1 MIQPTL
7 RQLEYLVAIADHG
20 GFHRA
25 AEACHVSQ
33 PGLSTQIQQLEEH
46 LGTRLLERSRRRVQL
61 TPSGAAVVERARG
74 VLLAA
79 HELVEAARSHQRPL
93 VGTLRLGVIPTIA
106 PYWLPEAL
114 PHVRERFPELR
125 LRLVEDR
132 TDRLLESLDDGSLD
146 VLLLAL
152 EAELG
157 TVETLPL
164 VDDPF
169 LVTLPRNHRLAS
181 RKRLRESDLVGET
194 VLLLEDGH

>member
-7 RQLEYLVAIADHG
+7 RQLEYLVAIADEG

-33 PGLSTQIQQLEEH
+33 PGLSAQIKQLEEL
-46 LGTRLLERSRRRVQL
+46 LGVQLLERSRKRVQL
-61 TPSGAAVVERARG
+61 TPAGEAVLKRARE

-79 HELVEAARSHQRPL
+79 HELVEAARTHQRPL
-93 VGTLRLGVIPTIA
+93 SGTLRLGVIPTIA

-114 PHVRERFPELR
+114 PRVRERYPDLR

-132 TDRLLESLDDGSLD
+132 TDRLLESLGDGSLD

-152 EAELG
+152 EADLG
-157 TVETLPL
+157 RVETLPL
-164 VDDPF
+164 LDDPF
-169 LVTLPRNHRLAS
+169 LVALPRGHRLAS
-181 RKRLRESDLVGET
+181 RKRLRESDLAGET